1 MPNNIWN
8 INPSDEDKTMR
19 KYIDSSISVKESTLT
34 SRSNELLT
42 KRFIEL
48 LKNNPNEYFKK
59 CIYNLKT
66 FFINPFYLGSYP
78 FNKLSSVD
86 LVYLKIELK
95 TLIRKYDFSNL
106 IVLIYKKFG
115 ILFLIPIFSYLI
127 GQFTMLVFLYKFFKK
142 LFKFKNINLLGHIIL
157 FTFFY
162 QISLGV
168 FAYQLPI
175 YSTNIYLLII
185 LFIGIND
192 NNVLYNNKYTNVEM
206 SKK

>member
-127 GQFTMLVFLYKFFKK
+127 GQFTMLVFLYKFFKN

>member
-1 MPNNIWN
+1 LPNNIWN

-127 GQFTMLVFLYKFFKK
+127 GQFTMLVFLYKFFKN